1 MADKFDF
8 DLEVNPIETGPKNQ
22 IKETGVSA
30 DSVHFSAQTPELVKA
45 QSIDTEISKAKNQAP
60 ETKKPETE
68 NLETENPETEN
79 SSILSDDLIN
89 NMADSISEESLEN
102 PVLAD
107 EVNED
112 IAVSENNAG
121 PENTAISEKHAIS
134 ENDEVSEDK
143 NHILDEVLKENN
155 YEEPVEDSAL
165 VTASDSTSNSASEP
179 NAEPTSET
187 THEST
192 TESTSG
198 SASATTHESTSDS
211 AAESPEANVEVETP
225 TKKEKTKAQKIF
237 LYLLVALIAAGIAL
251 FIYFFFFANVS
262 ASTFSKIFH
271 KISGSDIEFQ
281 QFVTGDALNTKGESQ
296 IQQADLRVSLSR
308 GSTENS
314 AAVHATLNFTMK
326 GDNSPILLGLEGIL
340 AQDGKIYLKLDHLK
354 DSLTAVLKGSG
365 KEIDS
370 EMQKSLDDFAM
381 EIENKWQRIDAEEV
395 IAGASSAMGF
405 ALPKVLQSSIA
416 GTLSCVT
423 QNVGKTLDQQSDL
436 MAKLYRDNEFAN
448 FTELNSEESA
458 RYAKLSGDLGKLYRI
473 TFNDN
478 KLSRFLEAA
487 NKASQ
492 NTEISK
498 CLSNAYSLAPNS
510 YEEEEQGVLKDKTIK
525 DYDKYIQEIKSTAN
539 AVVGIDTFTGDIKG
553 LIFATPNQ
561 KNPKELDQTHAV
573 VRFKDSK
580 KKEIKTPAESTPI
593 FDSLSKIL
601 KLDQFEEIMKKT
613 PLQNPLQNT
622 TDAEKLLKDA
632 NLI

>member
-22 IKETGVSA
+22 TKEAGISA
-30 DSVHFSAQTPELVKA
+30 NSVHLSAQTTEPVKA
-45 QSIDTEISKAKNQAP
+45 QSVDTEISK
-60 ETKKPETE
+60 TE
-68 NLETENPETEN
+68 
-79 SSILSDDLIN
+79 SSSVLSDDLIN
-89 NMADSISEESLEN
+89 SMADSISEESSEN
-102 PVLAD
+102 PILAA
-107 EVNED
+107 EVTED
-112 IAVSENNAG
+112 IAASGNFAASENF
-121 PENTAISEKHAIS
+121 EDSEKVAAS
-134 ENDEVSEDK
+134 EGIEVFGKIEVSEDIEASEK
-143 NHILDEVLKENN
+143 TNTSENAEISEDKDYILDEVFKENN
-155 YEEPVEDSAL
+155 YEESVEDPAPVAISEPASEG
-165 VTASDSTSNSASEP
+165 VSEFASSSASDPASKTTS
-179 NAEPTSET
+179 
-187 THEST
+187 EST
-192 TESTSG
+192 TESKPD
-198 SASATTHESTSDS
+198 SASENA
-211 AAESPEANVEVETP
+211 EANAKVETP
-225 TKKEKTKAQKIF
+225 AKKEKTKAQKIF
-237 LYLLVALIAAGIAL
+237 LHLLAALIAAGIAL
-251 FIYFFFFANVS
+251 FVYFFFFANVS

-271 KISGSDIEFQ
+271 KVSGSDIEFQ
-281 QFVTGDALNTKGESQ
+281 QFVTGDSLNTKGESQ

-395 IAGASSAMGF
+395 IAGFSGALGF
-405 ALPKVLQSSIA
+405 TLPKVLQNSIA

-423 QNVGKTLDQQSDL
+423 QNIGKTLDQQSDL
-436 MAKLYRDNEFAN
+436 MAKLYRDNQFVN
-448 FTELNSEESA
+448 FTELSSEESVS
-458 RYAKLSGDLGKLYRI
+458 YAKLSGDLGKLYRI

-561 KNPKELDQTHAV
+561 KNSKELDQTHAV
-573 VRFKDSK
+573 MRFKDSK

-601 KLDQFEEIMKKT
+601 KLDQFEEILKKT
-613 PLQNPLQNT
+613 PLQNPLQGT

>member
-22 IKETGVSA
+22 NKETGVSA
-30 DSVHFSAQTPELVKA
+30 NSVHFSAQTSEPAKT
-45 QSIDTEISKAKNQAP
+45 QSVDTEISK
-60 ETKKPETE
+60 TE
-68 NLETENPETEN
+68 
-79 SSILSDDLIN
+79 SSSVLSDDLIN
-89 NMADSISEESLEN
+89 SMADSISEESSEN
-102 PVLAD
+102 PILAA
-107 EVNED
+107 EVTED
-112 IAVSENNAG
+112 IAASGNFAASENF
-121 PENTAISEKHAIS
+121 EDSEKVAAS
-134 ENDEVSEDK
+134 EGIEVFGKIEVSEDIEASEK
-143 NHILDEVLKENN
+143 TNTSENAEISEDKDHILDEVLKENN
-155 YEEPVEDSAL
+155 YEESVEDPAPVAISEPASEG
-165 VTASDSTSNSASEP
+165 VSEFASSSASDPASKTTS
-179 NAEPTSET
+179 
-187 THEST
+187 EST
-192 TESTSG
+192 TESKPD
-198 SASATTHESTSDS
+198 SASENT
-211 AAESPEANVEVETP
+211 EANAEAETP
-225 TKKEKTKAQKIF
+225 AKKEKTKAQKIF
-237 LYLLVALIAAGIAL
+237 LHLLAALVAAGIAL
-251 FIYFFFFANVS
+251 FVYFFLFANVS

-271 KISGSDIEFQ
+271 KVSGSDIEFQ

-365 KEIDS
+365 KEINS

-395 IAGASSAMGF
+395 IAGFSGALGF
-405 ALPKVLQSSIA
+405 TLPKVLQNGIA

-423 QNVGKTLDQQSDL
+423 QNIGKTHNQQSEL
-436 MAKLYRDNEFAN
+436 MTKLYRENEFAN

-458 RYAKLSGDLGKLYRI
+458 SYAKLSGDLGKLYRI

-525 DYDKYIQEIKSTAN
+525 DYDKYIQEIKSTVN
-539 AVVGIDTFTGDIKG
+539 IFVGIDTFTGDIKG

-561 KNPKELDQTHAV
+561 NNPKELDQTHAV
-573 VRFKDSK
+573 MRFKDSK
-580 KKEIKTPAESTPI
+580 KKEIKVPAESTPI

-613 PLQNPLQNT
+613 PLQNPLQGT

>member
-1 MADKFDF
+1 MRKGSMADKFDF

-22 IKETGVSA
+22 NKETGVSA
-30 DSVHFSAQTPELVKA
+30 NSVHFNAQTSEPAKT
-45 QSIDTEISKAKNQAP
+45 QSVDTEISK
-60 ETKKPETE
+60 TE
-68 NLETENPETEN
+68 
-79 SSILSDDLIN
+79 SSSVLSDDLIN
-89 NMADSISEESLEN
+89 NMADSISEESVEN
-102 PVLAD
+102 PILAA
-107 EVNED
+107 E
-112 IAVSENNAG
+112 
-121 PENTAISEKHAIS
+121 IS
-134 ENDEVSEDK
+134 ENKD
-143 NHILDEVLKENN
+143 HILDEVLKENN
-155 YEEPVEDSAL
+155 YEEPTEDTATTASSSSASSASEL
-165 VTASDSTSNSASEP
+165 VPDSASDSASD
-179 NAEPTSET
+179 S
-187 THEST
+187 
-192 TESTSG
+192 
-198 SASATTHESTSDS
+198 THESTSDS
-211 AAESPEANVEVETP
+211 ASENSEANTEVETP
-225 TKKEKTKAQKIF
+225 AKKEKTKAQKIF
-237 LYLLVALIAAGIAL
+237 LRLLAALIAAGIAL

-271 KISGSDIEFQ
+271 KVSGSDIEFQ
-281 QFVTGDALNTKGESQ
+281 QFVTGDALNTNGESQ

-340 AQDGKIYLKLDHLK
+340 AEDGKIYLKLDHLK

-370 EMQKSLDDFAM
+370 EKQKSLDDFAM
-381 EIENKWQRIDAEEV
+381 EIENKWQRIDADEV
-395 IAGASSAMGF
+395 IAGVGSALGF
-405 ALPKVLQSSIA
+405 TLPKVLQNGIA

-448 FTELNSEESA
+448 FTELSSEESA
-458 RYAKLSGDLGKLYRI
+458 SYAKLSGDLGKLYRI
-473 TFNDN
+473 AFNDN

-561 KNPKELDQTHAV
+561 KNSKELDQTHAV

-601 KLDQFEEIMKKT
+601 KLDQFEEILKKT
-613 PLQNPLQNT
+613 PLQNPLQGT

>member
-8 DLEVNPIETGPKNQ
+8 DLEVNPIETGPNNQ
-22 IKETGVSA
+22 NNETGVSA
-30 DSVHFSAQTPELVKA
+30 NSVHFSAQASESAKT
-45 QSIDTEISKAKNQAP
+45 QSVDTEIPK
-60 ETKKPETE
+60 TE
-68 NLETENPETEN
+68 
-79 SSILSDDLIN
+79 SSSVLSDDLIN
-89 NMADSISEESLEN
+89 NMADSISEESSEN
-102 PVLAD
+102 PILAA
-107 EVNED
+107 EVAEDVTASENVADSESIEASKKTEASED
-112 IAVSENNAG
+112 IED
-121 PENTAISEKHAIS
+121 SEKTDTS
-134 ENDEVSEDK
+134 ESAKISEDK
-143 NHILDEVLKENN
+143 DHILDEVLKENN
-155 YEEPVEDSAL
+155 YEEPVEDSAP
-165 VTASDSTSNSASEP
+165 VAISESASEGVSEFASSSASDP
-179 NAEPTSET
+179 ASET
-187 THEST
+187 TSEST
-192 TESTSG
+192 TESN
-198 SASATTHESTSDS
+198 SDS
-211 AAESPEANVEVETP
+211 ASENTEANAEVETP
-225 TKKEKTKAQKIF
+225 AKKEKTKAQKIF
-237 LYLLVALIAAGIAL
+237 LRLLAALIAAGIAL

-271 KISGSDIEFQ
+271 KVSGSDIEFQ
-281 QFVTGDALNTKGESQ
+281 QFVTGDSLNTKGESQ

-340 AQDGKIYLKLDHLK
+340 AEDGKIYLKLDHLK

-395 IAGASSAMGF
+395 IAGFSGALGF
-405 ALPKVLQSSIA
+405 TLPKVLQNGIA

-423 QNVGKTLDQQSDL
+423 QNIGKTHNQQSEL
-436 MAKLYRDNEFAN
+436 MTKLYRDNEFAN
-448 FTELNSEESA
+448 FTELNNEESA
-458 RYAKLSGDLGKLYRI
+458 SYAKLSGDLGKLYRI

-525 DYDKYIQEIKSTAN
+525 DYDKYIQEIKSTVN
-539 AVVGIDTFTGDIKG
+539 IFVGIDTFTGDIKG

-561 KNPKELDQTHAV
+561 KNSKELDQTHAV
-573 VRFKDSK
+573 MRFKDSK
-580 KKEIKTPAESTPI
+580 KKEIKVPAESTPI

>member
-22 IKETGVSA
+22 NKETGVSA
-30 DSVHFSAQTPELVKA
+30 NSVHFNTQTSEPAKT
-45 QSIDTEISKAKNQAP
+45 QSVDTEISK
-60 ETKKPETE
+60 TE
-68 NLETENPETEN
+68 
-79 SSILSDDLIN
+79 SSSVLSDDLIN
-89 NMADSISEESLEN
+89 NMADSISEESSEN
-102 PVLAD
+102 PILAA
-107 EVNED
+107 EVAED
-112 IAVSENNAG
+112 VATSEST
-121 PENTAISEKHAIS
+121 EIS
-134 ENDEVSEDK
+134 ENKD
-143 NHILDEVLKENN
+143 HILDEVLKENN
-155 YEEPVEDSAL
+155 YEESTEDTTVTTSSSSVFSASEFVPDSAPDS
-165 VTASDSTSNSASEP
+165 ASDSTHESNSDSASE
-179 NAEPTSET
+179 NT
-187 THEST
+187 
-192 TESTSG
+192 
-198 SASATTHESTSDS
+198 
-211 AAESPEANVEVETP
+211 EANAEVETP
-225 TKKEKTKAQKIF
+225 AKKEKTKAQKIF
-237 LYLLVALIAAGIAL
+237 LHLLAILIAAGIAL

-271 KISGSDIEFQ
+271 KVSGSDIEFQ
-281 QFVTGDALNTKGESQ
+281 QFVTGDTLNTKGESQ

-340 AQDGKIYLKLDHLK
+340 AEDGKIYLKLDHLK

-395 IAGASSAMGF
+395 IAGVGSTLGF
-405 ALPKVLQSSIA
+405 TLPKVLQNGIA

-423 QNVGKTLDQQSDL
+423 QNIGKTLDQQSDL
-436 MAKLYRDNEFAN
+436 MAKLYRDNQFAN
-448 FTELNSEESA
+448 FTELNSEESVS
-458 RYAKLSGDLGKLYRI
+458 YAKLSGDLGKLYRI

-498 CLSNAYSLAPNS
+498 CLSNVYSLAPNS

-561 KNPKELDQTHAV
+561 KNSKELDQTHAV

-601 KLDQFEEIMKKT
+601 KLDQFEEILKKT
-613 PLQNPLQNT
+613 PLQNPLQGT

>member
-22 IKETGVSA
+22 NKETGVSA
-30 DSVHFSAQTPELVKA
+30 NSVHFNAQTSEPAKT
-45 QSIDTEISKAKNQAP
+45 QSVDTEISK
-60 ETKKPETE
+60 TE
-68 NLETENPETEN
+68 
-79 SSILSDDLIN
+79 SSSVLSDDLIN
-89 NMADSISEESLEN
+89 NMADSISEESVEN
-102 PVLAD
+102 PILAA
-107 EVNED
+107 EV
-112 IAVSENNAG
+112 AEN
-121 PENTAISEKHAIS
+121 K
-134 ENDEVSEDK
+134 D
-143 NHILDEVLKENN
+143 HILDEVLKENN
-155 YEEPVEDSAL
+155 YEESTEDTTVTTSSSSAFSASEF
-165 VTASDSTSNSASEP
+165 VPDSASDSASDSPHESNSDPASE
-179 NAEPTSET
+179 NV
-187 THEST
+187 
-192 TESTSG
+192 
-198 SASATTHESTSDS
+198 
-211 AAESPEANVEVETP
+211 EANTEAETP
-225 TKKEKTKAQKIF
+225 AKKEKTKAQKIF
-237 LYLLVALIAAGIAL
+237 LHLLAALIAAGIAL
-251 FIYFFFFANVS
+251 FVYFFFFANVS

-271 KISGSDIEFQ
+271 KVSGSDIEFQ
-281 QFVTGDALNTKGESQ
+281 QFVTGDSLNTKGENQ

-381 EIENKWQRIDAEEV
+381 EIENKWQRIDADEV
-395 IAGASSAMGF
+395 IAGVGSTLGF
-405 ALPKVLQSSIA
+405 TLPKVLQNGIA

-423 QNVGKTLDQQSDL
+423 QNIGKTLDQQSDL
-436 MAKLYRDNEFAN
+436 MAKLYRDNQFAN
-448 FTELNSEESA
+448 FTELSSEESVS
-458 RYAKLSGDLGKLYRI
+458 YAKLSGDLGKLYRI

-525 DYDKYIQEIKSTAN
+525 DYDKYVQEIKSTAN

-561 KNPKELDQTHAV
+561 NNPKELDQTHAV

>member
-1 MADKFDF
+1 MADKLDF

-22 IKETGVSA
+22 IKESGVSA
-30 DSVHFSAQTPELVKA
+30 NSVHFSTQTSESAKT
-45 QSIDTEISKAKNQAP
+45 QSVDTEI
-60 ETKKPETE
+60 
-68 NLETENPETEN
+68 LETEKSNV
-79 SSILSDDLIN
+79 LSDDLIN
-89 NMADSISEESLEN
+89 NMADSISEESVEN
-102 PVLAD
+102 PILAA
-107 EVNED
+107 EITED
-112 IAVSENNAG
+112 VAASESVEDSEGIEASEKIEASKNTDTSENT
-121 PENTAISEKHAIS
+121 EIS
-134 ENDEVSEDK
+134 ENKD
-143 NHILDEVLKENN
+143 HILDEVLKENN

-165 VTASDSTSNSASEP
+165 DTFPDSTSERLYG
-179 NAEPTSET
+179 PTSD
-187 THEST
+187 
-192 TESTSG
+192 
-198 SASATTHESTSDS
+198 STSDS
-211 AAESPEANVEVETP
+211 ASDSASDSTHESISDSASENTEANAEVETP
-225 TKKEKTKAQKIF
+225 AKKEKTKAQKIF
-237 LYLLVALIAAGIAL
+237 LRLLAALIAAGIAL

-271 KISGSDIEFQ
+271 KVSGSDIEFQ
-281 QFVTGDALNTKGESQ
+281 QFVTGDALNTNGESQ

-340 AQDGKIYLKLDHLK
+340 AEDGKIYLKLDHLK

-370 EMQKSLDDFAM
+370 EKQKSLDDFAM
-381 EIENKWQRIDAEEV
+381 EIENKWQRIDADEV
-395 IAGASSAMGF
+395 IAGVGSALGF
-405 ALPKVLQSSIA
+405 TLPKVLQNGIA

-423 QNVGKTLDQQSDL
+423 QNVGKTLDQQSDM
-436 MAKLYRDNEFAN
+436 MAKLYRDNQFAN
-448 FTELNSEESA
+448 FTELSSEESVS
-458 RYAKLSGDLGKLYRI
+458 YAKLSGDLGKLYRI

-525 DYDKYIQEIKSTAN
+525 DYDKYVQEIKSTAN

-561 KNPKELDQTHAV
+561 NNPKELDQTHAV

-613 PLQNPLQNT
+613 PLQNPLQGT
-622 TDAEKLLKDA
+622 TDAEKLLKSA

>member
-30 DSVHFSAQTPELVKA
+30 NSVHFNAQASEPAKT
-45 QSIDTEISKAKNQAP
+45 QSVDTEIPK
-60 ETKKPETE
+60 
-68 NLETENPETEN
+68 TEN
-79 SSILSDDLIN
+79 SSVLSDDLIN
-89 NMADSISEESLEN
+89 NMADSISEESSEN
-102 PVLAD
+102 SILAA
-107 EVNED
+107 EVAED
-112 IAVSENNAG
+112 IAVSEKVADSEG
-121 PENTAISEKHAIS
+121 IEVSGKTEASEDIETSEKTDTSESTEIS
-134 ENDEVSEDK
+134 DNKD
-143 NHILDEVLKENN
+143 HILDEVLKENN
-155 YEEPVEDSAL
+155 YEEPTEDTAMTASSSSASSASEF
-165 VTASDSTSNSASEP
+165 VPDSMSDSASDSTHESISDSASE
-179 NAEPTSET
+179 NT
-187 THEST
+187 
-192 TESTSG
+192 
-198 SASATTHESTSDS
+198 
-211 AAESPEANVEVETP
+211 EANAEVETP
-225 TKKEKTKAQKIF
+225 AKKEKTKAQKIF
-237 LYLLVALIAAGIAL
+237 LHLLAILIAAGIAL

-271 KISGSDIEFQ
+271 KVSGSDIEFQ

-395 IAGASSAMGF
+395 IAGFSGALGF
-405 ALPKVLQSSIA
+405 TLPKVLQNSIA

-423 QNVGKTLDQQSDL
+423 QNIGKTLDQQSDL
-436 MAKLYRDNEFAN
+436 MAKLYRDNQFVN
-448 FTELNSEESA
+448 FTELSSEESVS
-458 RYAKLSGDLGKLYRI
+458 YAKLSGDLGKLYRI

-525 DYDKYIQEIKSTAN
+525 DYDKYIQEIKSTVN
-539 AVVGIDTFTGDIKG
+539 IFVGIDTFTGDING

-561 KNPKELDQTHAV
+561 KNSKELDQTHAV
-573 VRFKDSK
+573 MRFKDSK
-580 KKEIKTPAESTPI
+580 KKEIKVPAESTPI

>member
-22 IKETGVSA
+22 NKETGVSA
-30 DSVHFSAQTPELVKA
+30 NSVHFNAQTSEPAKT
-45 QSIDTEISKAKNQAP
+45 QSVDTEISK
-60 ETKKPETE
+60 TE
-68 NLETENPETEN
+68 
-79 SSILSDDLIN
+79 SSSVLSDDLIN
-89 NMADSISEESLEN
+89 NMADSISEESSEN
-102 PVLAD
+102 PILAA
-107 EVNED
+107 EVAED
-112 IAVSENNAG
+112 VATSEST
-121 PENTAISEKHAIS
+121 EIS
-134 ENDEVSEDK
+134 ENKD
-143 NHILDEVLKENN
+143 HILDEVLKENN
-155 YEEPVEDSAL
+155 YEESTEDTTVTTSSSSAFSASEFVPDSASDS
-165 VTASDSTSNSASEP
+165 ASDSTHESISDSASENTEA
-179 NAEPTSET
+179 NAE
-187 THEST
+187 
-192 TESTSG
+192 
-198 SASATTHESTSDS
+198 A
-211 AAESPEANVEVETP
+211 ETP
-225 TKKEKTKAQKIF
+225 AKKEKTKAQKIF
-237 LYLLVALIAAGIAL
+237 LHLLAALVAAGIAL
-251 FIYFFFFANVS
+251 FVYFFFFANVS

-271 KISGSDIEFQ
+271 KVSGSDIEFQ

-314 AAVHATLNFTMK
+314 AAIHATLNFTMK
-326 GDNSPILLGLEGIL
+326 GDNSPILLGLEGVL

-365 KEIDS
+365 KEFDS

-395 IAGASSAMGF
+395 IAGVGSTLGF
-405 ALPKVLQSSIA
+405 TLPKVLQNGIA

-423 QNVGKTLDQQSDL
+423 QNIGKTLDQQSDL
-436 MAKLYRDNEFAN
+436 MAKLYRDNQFAN
-448 FTELNSEESA
+448 FTELSSEESVS
-458 RYAKLSGDLGKLYRI
+458 YAKLSGDLGKLYRI

-525 DYDKYIQEIKSTAN
+525 DYDKYVQEIKSTAN

-561 KNPKELDQTHAV
+561 NNLKELDQTHAV

-593 FDSLSKIL
+593 FNSLSKIL

>member
-22 IKETGVSA
+22 TKEAGISA
-30 DSVHFSAQTPELVKA
+30 NSVHLSAQTTEPVKA
-45 QSIDTEISKAKNQAP
+45 QSVDTEISK
-60 ETKKPETE
+60 TE
-68 NLETENPETEN
+68 
-79 SSILSDDLIN
+79 SSSVLSDDLIN
-89 NMADSISEESLEN
+89 SMADSISEESSEN
-102 PVLAD
+102 PILAA
-107 EVNED
+107 EVTED
-112 IAVSENNAG
+112 IVVSENVEGAEGIEVSEKNEAS
-121 PENTAISEKHAIS
+121 ENTDTSENTEIS
-134 ENDEVSEDK
+134 ENKD
-143 NHILDEVLKENN
+143 HILDEVLKENN
-155 YEEPVEDSAL
+155 YEEPAEDSAP
-165 VTASDSTSNSASEP
+165 VAISESASEGVSEFASSSASDP
-179 NAEPTSET
+179 ASET
-187 THEST
+187 TSEST
-192 TESTSG
+192 TESN
-198 SASATTHESTSDS
+198 SDS
-211 AAESPEANVEVETP
+211 ASEKTEADTDVEIP
-225 TKKEKTKAQKIF
+225 AKKEKTKAQKIF
-237 LYLLVALIAAGIAL
+237 LRLLAALIAAGIAL

-271 KISGSDIEFQ
+271 KVSGSDIEFQ
-281 QFVTGDALNTKGESQ
+281 QFVTGDTLNTKGESK
-296 IQQADLRVSLSR
+296 IQQADLRVSLNR

-354 DSLTAVLKGSG
+354 DSLTAVLKESG

-395 IAGASSAMGF
+395 IAGFSGALGF
-405 ALPKVLQSSIA
+405 TLPKVLQNGIA

-423 QNVGKTLDQQSDL
+423 QNIGKTHNQQSEL
-436 MAKLYRDNEFAN
+436 MTKLYRDNEFAN
-448 FTELNSEESA
+448 FTELNNEESA
-458 RYAKLSGDLGKLYRI
+458 SYAKLSGDLGKLYRI

-525 DYDKYIQEIKSTAN
+525 DYDKYIQEIKSTVN
-539 AVVGIDTFTGDIKG
+539 IFVGIDTFTGDIKG
-553 LIFATPNQ
+553 LIFATPSQ
-561 KNPKELDQTHAV
+561 KNSKELDQTHAV
-573 VRFKDSK
+573 MRFKDSK
-580 KKEIKTPAESTPI
+580 KKEIKVPAESTPI

-613 PLQNPLQNT
+613 PLQNPLQGT

>member
-22 IKETGVSA
+22 TKEAGISA
-30 DSVHFSAQTPELVKA
+30 NSVHLSAQTTEPVKA
-45 QSIDTEISKAKNQAP
+45 QSVDTEISK
-60 ETKKPETE
+60 TE
-68 NLETENPETEN
+68 
-79 SSILSDDLIN
+79 SSSVLSDDLIN
-89 NMADSISEESLEN
+89 SMADSISEESSEN
-102 PVLAD
+102 PILAA
-107 EVNED
+107 EVTED
-112 IAVSENNAG
+112 IAASGNFAASENF
-121 PENTAISEKHAIS
+121 EDSEKVAAS
-134 ENDEVSEDK
+134 EGIEVFGKIEVSEDIEASEK
-143 NHILDEVLKENN
+143 TNTSENAEISEDKDYILDEVLKENN
-155 YEEPVEDSAL
+155 YEESVEDPAPVAISEPASEG
-165 VTASDSTSNSASEP
+165 VSEFASSSASDPASKTTS
-179 NAEPTSET
+179 
-187 THEST
+187 EST
-192 TESTSG
+192 TESKPD
-198 SASATTHESTSDS
+198 SASENA
-211 AAESPEANVEVETP
+211 EANAKVETP
-225 TKKEKTKAQKIF
+225 AKKEKTKAQKIF
-237 LYLLVALIAAGIAL
+237 LHLLAALIAAGIAL
-251 FIYFFFFANVS
+251 FVYFFFFANVS

-271 KISGSDIEFQ
+271 KVSGSDIEFQ
-281 QFVTGDALNTKGESQ
+281 QFVTGDSLNTKGESQ

-354 DSLTAVLKGSG
+354 DSLTAVLKESG

-381 EIENKWQRIDAEEV
+381 EIENKWQRIDADEV
-395 IAGASSAMGF
+395 IAGVGSALGF
-405 ALPKVLQSSIA
+405 TLPKVLQNGIA

-436 MAKLYRDNEFAN
+436 MTKLYRDNEFAN
-448 FTELNSEESA
+448 FTELSSEESA
-458 RYAKLSGDLGKLYRI
+458 SYAKLSGDLGKLYRI

-525 DYDKYIQEIKSTAN
+525 DYDKYIQEVKSTVN
-539 AVVGIDTFTGDIKG
+539 IFVGIDTFTGDIKG

-561 KNPKELDQTHAV
+561 KNSKELDQAHAV
-573 VRFKDSK
+573 MRFKDSK
-580 KKEIKTPAESTPI
+580 KKEIKVPAESTPI

>member
-22 IKETGVSA
+22 TKEAGISA
-30 DSVHFSAQTPELVKA
+30 NSVHLSAQTTEPVKA
-45 QSIDTEISKAKNQAP
+45 QSVDTEISK
-60 ETKKPETE
+60 TE
-68 NLETENPETEN
+68 
-79 SSILSDDLIN
+79 SSSVLSDDLIN
-89 NMADSISEESLEN
+89 SMADSISEESSEN
-102 PVLAD
+102 PILAA
-107 EVNED
+107 EVTED
-112 IAVSENNAG
+112 IAASGNFAASENF
-121 PENTAISEKHAIS
+121 EDSEKVAAS
-134 ENDEVSEDK
+134 EGIEVFGKIEVSEDIEASEK
-143 NHILDEVLKENN
+143 TNTSENAEISEDKDHILDEVLKENN
-155 YEEPVEDSAL
+155 YEESVEDPAPVAISEPASEG
-165 VTASDSTSNSASEP
+165 VSEFASSSASDPASKTTS
-179 NAEPTSET
+179 
-187 THEST
+187 EST
-192 TESTSG
+192 TESKPD
-198 SASATTHESTSDS
+198 SASENA
-211 AAESPEANVEVETP
+211 EANAKVETP
-225 TKKEKTKAQKIF
+225 AKKEKTKAQKFF
-237 LYLLVALIAAGIAL
+237 LYILAALIAAGIAL
-251 FIYFFFFANVS
+251 FVYFFFFANVS

-271 KISGSDIEFQ
+271 KVSGSDIEFQ
-281 QFVTGDALNTKGESQ
+281 QFVTGDSLNTKGESQ

-395 IAGASSAMGF
+395 VAGFSGALGF
-405 ALPKVLQSSIA
+405 TLPKVLQNGIA

-423 QNVGKTLDQQSDL
+423 QNIGKTHNQQSEL
-436 MAKLYRDNEFAN
+436 MTKLYRDNEFAN
-448 FTELNSEESA
+448 FTELNNEESA
-458 RYAKLSGDLGKLYRI
+458 SYAKLSGDLGKLYRI

-525 DYDKYIQEIKSTAN
+525 DYDKYIQEIKSTVN
-539 AVVGIDTFTGDIKG
+539 IFVGIDTFTGDIKG

-561 KNPKELDQTHAV
+561 KNSKELDQTHAV
-573 VRFKDSK
+573 MRFKDSK
-580 KKEIKTPAESTPI
+580 KKEIKVPAESTPI

-622 TDAEKLLKDA
+622 TDAEKLLKNA

>member
-22 IKETGVSA
+22 IKETGISA
-30 DSVHFSAQTPELVKA
+30 SSVHFSAQTTESAKT
-45 QSIDTEISKAKNQAP
+45 QSVDTEISK
-60 ETKKPETE
+60 
-68 NLETENPETEN
+68 TEN

-89 NMADSISEESLEN
+89 HMADSISEESVEN
-102 PVLAD
+102 PILAA
-107 EVNED
+107 EVTED
-112 IAVSENNAG
+112 IAASGNFAASENF
-121 PENTAISEKHAIS
+121 EDSEKVAAS
-134 ENDEVSEDK
+134 EGIEVFGKIEVSEDIEASEK
-143 NHILDEVLKENN
+143 TNTSENAEISENKDHILDEVLKENN
-155 YEEPVEDSAL
+155 YEEPVEDSVPVAISEPASEGGSEFASSS
-165 VTASDSTSNSASEP
+165 ASDSASD
-179 NAEPTSET
+179 S
-187 THEST
+187 
-192 TESTSG
+192 
-198 SASATTHESTSDS
+198 THESTSDS
-211 AAESPEANVEVETP
+211 ASENSEANTEVETP
-225 TKKEKTKAQKIF
+225 AKKEKTKAQKIF
-237 LYLLVALIAAGIAL
+237 LRLLAALIAAGIAL

-271 KISGSDIEFQ
+271 KVSGSDIEFQ
-281 QFVTGDALNTKGESQ
+281 QFVTGDALNTNGESQ

-340 AQDGKIYLKLDHLK
+340 AEDGKIYLKLDHLK

-370 EMQKSLDDFAM
+370 EKQKSLDDFAM
-381 EIENKWQRIDAEEV
+381 EIENKWQRIDADEV
-395 IAGASSAMGF
+395 IAGVGSALGF
-405 ALPKVLQSSIA
+405 TLPKVLQNGIA

-448 FTELNSEESA
+448 FTELNNEESA
-458 RYAKLSGDLGKLYRI
+458 SYAKLSGDLGKLYRI

-525 DYDKYIQEIKSTAN
+525 DYDKYVQEIKETAN
-539 AVVGIDTFTGDIKG
+539 AVVGVDTFTGDIKG

-561 KNPKELDQTHAV
+561 KNSKELDQTHAV

-613 PLQNPLQNT
+613 PLQNPLQGT

>member
-22 IKETGVSA
+22 NKETGVSA
-30 DSVHFSAQTPELVKA
+30 NSVHFSAQTSEPAKT
-45 QSIDTEISKAKNQAP
+45 QSVDTEISK
-60 ETKKPETE
+60 TE
-68 NLETENPETEN
+68 
-79 SSILSDDLIN
+79 SSSVLSDDLIN
-89 NMADSISEESLEN
+89 NMADSISEESSEN
-102 PVLAD
+102 SILAA
-107 EVNED
+107 EVAED
-112 IAVSENNAG
+112 IAASEDVAASENIAASENA
-121 PENTAISEKHAIS
+121 AASEGIESSGKTDTSESTEIS
-134 ENDEVSEDK
+134 ENKD
-143 NHILDEVLKENN
+143 HILDEVLKENN
-155 YEEPVEDSAL
+155 YEEPTEDTATTASSSSASSASEFVPDSASDS
-165 VTASDSTSNSASEP
+165 ASDSTHESNSDPASG
-179 NAEPTSET
+179 NS
-187 THEST
+187 
-192 TESTSG
+192 
-198 SASATTHESTSDS
+198 
-211 AAESPEANVEVETP
+211 EANTEAETP
-225 TKKEKTKAQKIF
+225 AKKEKTKAQKIF
-237 LYLLVALIAAGIAL
+237 LHLLAALIAAGIAL

-271 KISGSDIEFQ
+271 KVSGSDIEFQ
-281 QFVTGDALNTKGESQ
+281 QFITGDSLNTKGESQ

-395 IAGASSAMGF
+395 IAGFSGTLGF
-405 ALPKVLQSSIA
+405 TLPKVLQNGIA

-423 QNVGKTLDQQSDL
+423 QNIGKTLDQQSDL

-458 RYAKLSGDLGKLYRI
+458 SYAKLSGDLGKLYRI

-478 KLSRFLEAA
+478 KLSRFFEAA

-510 YEEEEQGVLKDKTIK
+510 YEEEEQVVLKDKTIK

-553 LIFATPNQ
+553 LIFATPSQ

-613 PLQNPLQNT
+613 PLQNPLQGT

>member
-22 IKETGVSA
+22 NKETGVSA
-30 DSVHFSAQTPELVKA
+30 NSVHFNAQASEPAKT
-45 QSIDTEISKAKNQAP
+45 QSVDTEIPK
-60 ETKKPETE
+60 TE
-68 NLETENPETEN
+68 
-79 SSILSDDLIN
+79 SSSVLSDDLIN
-89 NMADSISEESLEN
+89 NMADSISEESVEN
-102 PVLAD
+102 PILAA
-107 EVNED
+107 EVAED
-112 IAVSENNAG
+112 VATSENT
-121 PENTAISEKHAIS
+121 EIS
-134 ENDEVSEDK
+134 ENKD
-143 NHILDEVLKENN
+143 HILDEVLKEND
-155 YEEPVEDSAL
+155 YEEPTEDTTVTTSSSSASSASEF
-165 VTASDSTSNSASEP
+165 VPDSASDSAYDSTHESISDSASE
-179 NAEPTSET
+179 NT
-187 THEST
+187 
-192 TESTSG
+192 
-198 SASATTHESTSDS
+198 
-211 AAESPEANVEVETP
+211 EANTEAETP
-225 TKKEKTKAQKIF
+225 AKKEKTKAQKIF
-237 LYLLVALIAAGIAL
+237 LHLLAVLVAAGIAL
-251 FIYFFFFANVS
+251 FVYFFFFANVS

-271 KISGSDIEFQ
+271 KVSGSDIEFQ
-281 QFVTGDALNTKGESQ
+281 QFITGDSLNTKGESQ

-340 AQDGKIYLKLDHLK
+340 AEDGKIYLKLDHLK

-395 IAGASSAMGF
+395 ITGVGSALGF
-405 ALPKVLQSSIA
+405 TLPKVLQNGIA

-423 QNVGKTLDQQSDL
+423 QNIGKTHNQQSEL
-436 MAKLYRDNEFAN
+436 MTKLYRENEFAN

-458 RYAKLSGDLGKLYRI
+458 SYAKLSGDLGKLYRI

-525 DYDKYIQEIKSTAN
+525 DYDKYIQEIKSTVN
-539 AVVGIDTFTGDIKG
+539 IFVGIDTFTGDIKG

-561 KNPKELDQTHAV
+561 KNSKELDQTHAV
-573 VRFKDSK
+573 MRFKDSK
-580 KKEIKTPAESTPI
+580 KKEIKVPAESTPI

>member
-22 IKETGVSA
+22 NKETGVSA
-30 DSVHFSAQTPELVKA
+30 NSVHFSAQTSEPTKT
-45 QSIDTEISKAKNQAP
+45 QSVDTEIPK
-60 ETKKPETE
+60 TE
-68 NLETENPETEN
+68 
-79 SSILSDDLIN
+79 SSSVLSDDLIN
-89 NMADSISEESLEN
+89 NMADSISEESSEN
-102 PVLAD
+102 PILAA
-107 EVNED
+107 EIAED
-112 IAVSENNAG
+112 IATSENT
-121 PENTAISEKHAIS
+121 EIS
-134 ENDEVSEDK
+134 ENKD
-143 NHILDEVLKENN
+143 HILDEVLKEND
-155 YEEPVEDSAL
+155 YEEPTEDTAATASSSSASS
-165 VTASDSTSNSASEP
+165 VSEFVPDSASDSASDSPHESNSDTASE
-179 NAEPTSET
+179 NT
-187 THEST
+187 
-192 TESTSG
+192 
-198 SASATTHESTSDS
+198 
-211 AAESPEANVEVETP
+211 EANTEVETP
-225 TKKEKTKAQKIF
+225 AKKEKTKAQKIF
-237 LYLLVALIAAGIAL
+237 LHLLAVLVAAGIAL
-251 FIYFFFFANVS
+251 FVYFFFFANVS

-271 KISGSDIEFQ
+271 KVSGSDIEFQ

-340 AQDGKIYLKLDHLK
+340 AEDGKIYLKLDHLK
-354 DSLTAVLKGSG
+354 DSLTAVLKGSS

-395 IAGASSAMGF
+395 IAGFSGALGF
-405 ALPKVLQSSIA
+405 TLPKVLQNGIA

-423 QNVGKTLDQQSDL
+423 QNIGKTHNQQSEL
-436 MAKLYRDNEFAN
+436 MTKLYRENEFAN

-458 RYAKLSGDLGKLYRI
+458 SYAKLSGDLGKLYRI

-525 DYDKYIQEIKSTAN
+525 DYDKYIQEIKSTVN
-539 AVVGIDTFTGDIKG
+539 IFVGIDTFTGDIKG

-561 KNPKELDQTHAV
+561 NNSKELDQTHAV
-573 VRFKDSK
+573 MRFKDSK
-580 KKEIKTPAESTPI
+580 KKEIKVPAESTPI

>member
-22 IKETGVSA
+22 IKEAGVNANSMHFNA
-30 DSVHFSAQTPELVKA
+30 QASEPAKTQSV
-45 QSIDTEISKAKNQAP
+45 DTEISK
-60 ETKKPETE
+60 TE
-68 NLETENPETEN
+68 
-79 SSILSDDLIN
+79 SSSVLSDDLIN
-89 NMADSISEESLEN
+89 NMADSISEESVEN
-102 PVLAD
+102 PILAA
-107 EVNED
+107 E
-112 IAVSENNAG
+112 
-121 PENTAISEKHAIS
+121 IS
-134 ENDEVSEDK
+134 ENKD
-143 NHILDEVLKENN
+143 HILDEVLKENN
-155 YEEPVEDSAL
+155 YEESTEDTTVTTSSSSASSASEFVPDSASDS
-165 VTASDSTSNSASEP
+165 ASDSTHESNSDPASE
-179 NAEPTSET
+179 NAE
-187 THEST
+187 
-192 TESTSG
+192 
-198 SASATTHESTSDS
+198 AN
-211 AAESPEANVEVETP
+211 AEVVTP
-225 TKKEKTKAQKIF
+225 AKKEKTKAQKFF
-237 LYLLVALIAAGIAL
+237 LSILAALVAAGIAL

-271 KISGSDIEFQ
+271 KVSGSDIEFQ

-340 AQDGKIYLKLDHLK
+340 AEDGKIYLKLDHLK

-395 IAGASSAMGF
+395 IAGFSGALGF
-405 ALPKVLQSSIA
+405 TLPKVLQNGIA

-423 QNVGKTLDQQSDL
+423 QNIGKTLDQQSDL

-448 FTELNSEESA
+448 FTELSSEESA
-458 RYAKLSGDLGKLYRI
+458 SYAKLSGDLGKLYRI

-492 NTEISK
+492 STEISK

-525 DYDKYIQEIKSTAN
+525 DYDKYIQEIKSTVN
-539 AVVGIDTFTGDIKG
+539 VFVGIDTFTGDIKG
-553 LIFATPNQ
+553 LIFTTPGQ
-561 KNPKELDQTHAV
+561 KNSKELDQTHAV
-573 VRFKDSK
+573 MRFKDSK
-580 KKEIKTPAESTPI
+580 KKEIKVPAESTPI

>member
-22 IKETGVSA
+22 NKETGVSA
-30 DSVHFSAQTPELVKA
+30 NSVHFNIQASEPAKTQGL
-45 QSIDTEISKAKNQAP
+45 STEALG
-60 ETKKPETE
+60 TE
-68 NLETENPETEN
+68 KSNV
-79 SSILSDDLIN
+79 LSDDLIN
-89 NMADSISEESLEN
+89 NMADSIAEESLEN

-112 IAVSENNAG
+112 IAVFENNAG
-121 PENTAISEKHAIS
+121 SENTAISEKHAIS

-155 YEEPVEDSAL
+155 YEEPVEDSAS
-165 VTASDSTSNSASEP
+165 VTVSDSTSNSASEP

-187 THEST
+187 THESA
-192 TESTSG
+192 TESN
-198 SASATTHESTSDS
+198 SDS
-211 AAESPEANVEVETP
+211 ASENSEANTEVETP
-225 TKKEKTKAQKIF
+225 AKKEKTKAQKFF
-237 LYLLVALIAAGIAL
+237 LHLLAVLVAAGIAL
-251 FIYFFFFANVS
+251 FVYFFFFANVS

-271 KISGSDIEFQ
+271 KVSGSDIEFQ

-395 IAGASSAMGF
+395 VAGVGSALGF
-405 ALPKVLQSSIA
+405 TLPKVLQNGIA

-423 QNVGKTLDQQSDL
+423 QNIGKTLDQQSDI

-448 FTELNSEESA
+448 FTELSKEESVS
-458 RYAKLSGDLGKLYRI
+458 YAKLSGDLGKLYRI

-525 DYDKYIQEIKSTAN
+525 DYDKYVQEIKSTAN

-553 LIFATPNQ
+553 LIFATPSQ
-561 KNPKELDQTHAV
+561 KNSKELDQTHAV

-622 TDAEKLLKDA
+622 TDAEKLLKGA

>member
-22 IKETGVSA
+22 NKETGVSA
-30 DSVHFSAQTPELVKA
+30 NSVHFNAQTSEPAKT
-45 QSIDTEISKAKNQAP
+45 QSVDTEISK
-60 ETKKPETE
+60 TE
-68 NLETENPETEN
+68 
-79 SSILSDDLIN
+79 SSSVLSDDLIN
-89 NMADSISEESLEN
+89 NMADSISEESSEN
-102 PVLAD
+102 PILAA
-107 EVNED
+107 EVAED
-112 IAVSENNAG
+112 VATSEST
-121 PENTAISEKHAIS
+121 EIS
-134 ENDEVSEDK
+134 ENKD
-143 NHILDEVLKENN
+143 HILDEVLKENN
-155 YEEPVEDSAL
+155 YEESTEDTTVTTSSSSVFSASEF
-165 VTASDSTSNSASEP
+165 VPDSASDSASDSPHESNSDTASE
-179 NAEPTSET
+179 NT
-187 THEST
+187 
-192 TESTSG
+192 
-198 SASATTHESTSDS
+198 
-211 AAESPEANVEVETP
+211 EANTEVETP
-225 TKKEKTKAQKIF
+225 AKKEKTKAQKIF
-237 LYLLVALIAAGIAL
+237 LHLLAVLVAAGIAL
-251 FIYFFFFANVS
+251 FVYFFFFANVS

-271 KISGSDIEFQ
+271 KVSGSDIEFQ
-281 QFVTGDALNTKGESQ
+281 QFITGDSLNTKGESQ
-296 IQQADLRVSLSR
+296 IQQADLRVGLSR

-340 AQDGKIYLKLDHLK
+340 AEDGKIYLKLDHLK

-395 IAGASSAMGF
+395 IAGFSGALGF
-405 ALPKVLQSSIA
+405 TLPKVLQNGIA

-423 QNVGKTLDQQSDL
+423 QNIGKTHNQQSEL
-436 MAKLYRDNEFAN
+436 MTKLYRDNEFAN

-458 RYAKLSGDLGKLYRI
+458 SYAKLSGDLGKLYRI

-525 DYDKYIQEIKSTAN
+525 DYDKYVQEIKSTAN

-561 KNPKELDQTHAV
+561 NNPKELDQTHAV

-613 PLQNPLQNT
+613 PLQNPLQGT

>member
-22 IKETGVSA
+22 NKETGVSA
-30 DSVHFSAQTPELVKA
+30 NSVHFNAQASEPAKT
-45 QSIDTEISKAKNQAP
+45 QSVDTEIPK
-60 ETKKPETE
+60 TE
-68 NLETENPETEN
+68 
-79 SSILSDDLIN
+79 SSSVLSDDLIN
-89 NMADSISEESLEN
+89 NMADSISEESVEN
-102 PVLAD
+102 PILAA
-107 EVNED
+107 EITED
-112 IAVSENNAG
+112 VAASESVEDSEGIEASEKIEASKNTDTSENT
-121 PENTAISEKHAIS
+121 EIS
-134 ENDEVSEDK
+134 ENKD
-143 NHILDEVLKENN
+143 HILDEVLKENN
-155 YEEPVEDSAL
+155 YEESTEDTTVTTSSSSAFSASEFVPDSASDS
-165 VTASDSTSNSASEP
+165 ASDSTHESNSD
-179 NAEPTSET
+179 
-187 THEST
+187 
-192 TESTSG
+192 
-198 SASATTHESTSDS
+198 STSDNTETN
-211 AAESPEANVEVETP
+211 AEVETP
-225 TKKEKTKAQKIF
+225 AKKEKTKAQKI
-237 LYLLVALIAAGIAL
+237 LLRLLAVLIVSGIAL

-271 KISGSDIEFQ
+271 KVSGSDIEFQ
-281 QFVTGDALNTKGESQ
+281 QFVTGDALNTKGESK
-296 IQQADLRVSLSR
+296 IQQADFRVSLSR

-340 AQDGKIYLKLDHLK
+340 AEDGKIYLKLDHLK
-354 DSLTAVLKGSG
+354 ESLTAVLKGSG

-395 IAGASSAMGF
+395 IAGVGSAMGF
-405 ALPKVLQSSIA
+405 TLPKVLQNGIA
-416 GTLSCVT
+416 GTLSCAT
-423 QNVGKTLDQQSDL
+423 QNIGKTLDQQSDL

-448 FTELNSEESA
+448 FTELSSEESVS
-458 RYAKLSGDLGKLYRI
+458 YAKLSGNLGKLYRI

-510 YEEEEQGVLKDKTIK
+510 YEEEEQGVLRDKTIK

-613 PLQNPLQNT
+613 PLQNPLHGT

>member
-22 IKETGVSA
+22 NKETGVSA
-30 DSVHFSAQTPELVKA
+30 NSVHFSAQASESAKT
-45 QSIDTEISKAKNQAP
+45 QSVDTEIPK
-60 ETKKPETE
+60 TE
-68 NLETENPETEN
+68 
-79 SSILSDDLIN
+79 SSSVLSDDLIN
-89 NMADSISEESLEN
+89 NMADSISEESVGNPILAAEVAEDVTASEN
-102 PVLAD
+102 VAD
-107 EVNED
+107 SESIEASKKTEASED
-112 IAVSENNAG
+112 IED
-121 PENTAISEKHAIS
+121 SEKTDTS
-134 ENDEVSEDK
+134 ESAKISEDK
-143 NHILDEVLKENN
+143 DHILDEVLKENN
-155 YEEPVEDSAL
+155 YEEPVEDSAP
-165 VTASDSTSNSASEP
+165 VAISESASEGVSEFASSSASDP
-179 NAEPTSET
+179 ASET
-187 THEST
+187 TSEST
-192 TESTSG
+192 TESN
-198 SASATTHESTSDS
+198 SDS
-211 AAESPEANVEVETP
+211 ASEKTEADTDVETP
-225 TKKEKTKAQKIF
+225 AKKEKTKAQKIF
-237 LYLLVALIAAGIAL
+237 LHLLAALIAAGIAL
-251 FIYFFFFANVS
+251 FVYFFFFANVS

-271 KISGSDIEFQ
+271 KVSGSDIEFQ
-281 QFVTGDALNTKGESQ
+281 QFVTGDTLNTKGESQ

-340 AQDGKIYLKLDHLK
+340 AEDGKIYLKLDHLK

-365 KEIDS
+365 KAIDS

-395 IAGASSAMGF
+395 VAGFSGALGF
-405 ALPKVLQSSIA
+405 TLPKVLQNGIA

-423 QNVGKTLDQQSDL
+423 QNIGKTHNQQSEL

-448 FTELNSEESA
+448 FTELNNEESA
-458 RYAKLSGDLGKLYRI
+458 SYAKLSGDLGKLYRI

-525 DYDKYIQEIKSTAN
+525 DYDKYIQEIKSTVN
-539 AVVGIDTFTGDIKG
+539 IFVGIDTFTGDIKG

-561 KNPKELDQTHAV
+561 KNSKELDQTHAV
-573 VRFKDSK
+573 MRFKDSK
-580 KKEIKTPAESTPI
+580 KKEIKVPAESTPI

-613 PLQNPLQNT
+613 PLQNPLQGT

>member
-1 MADKFDF
+1 MRKGSMADKFDF

-22 IKETGVSA
+22 NKETGVSA
-30 DSVHFSAQTPELVKA
+30 NSVHFNAQTSEPAKT
-45 QSIDTEISKAKNQAP
+45 QSVDTEISK
-60 ETKKPETE
+60 TE
-68 NLETENPETEN
+68 
-79 SSILSDDLIN
+79 SSSVLSDDLIN
-89 NMADSISEESLEN
+89 NMADSISEESVEN
-102 PVLAD
+102 PILAA
-107 EVNED
+107 E
-112 IAVSENNAG
+112 
-121 PENTAISEKHAIS
+121 IS
-134 ENDEVSEDK
+134 ENKD
-143 NHILDEVLKENN
+143 HILDEVLKENN
-155 YEEPVEDSAL
+155 YEESTEDTTVTTSSSSASSASEFVPDSASDS
-165 VTASDSTSNSASEP
+165 ASDSTHESNSDPASE
-179 NAEPTSET
+179 NAE
-187 THEST
+187 
-192 TESTSG
+192 
-198 SASATTHESTSDS
+198 AN
-211 AAESPEANVEVETP
+211 AEVVTP
-225 TKKEKTKAQKIF
+225 AKKEKTKAQKFF
-237 LYLLVALIAAGIAL
+237 LSILAALVAAGIAL

-271 KISGSDIEFQ
+271 KVSGSDIEFQ

-340 AQDGKIYLKLDHLK
+340 AEDGKIYLKLDHLK

-395 IAGASSAMGF
+395 IAGFSGALGF
-405 ALPKVLQSSIA
+405 TLPKVLQNGIA

-423 QNVGKTLDQQSDL
+423 QNIGKTLDQQSDL

-448 FTELNSEESA
+448 FTELSSEESA
-458 RYAKLSGDLGKLYRI
+458 SYAKLSGDLGKLYRI

-492 NTEISK
+492 STEISK

-525 DYDKYIQEIKSTAN
+525 DYDKYIQEIKSTVN
-539 AVVGIDTFTGDIKG
+539 VFVGIDTFTGDIKG
-553 LIFATPNQ
+553 LIFTTPGQ
-561 KNPKELDQTHAV
+561 KNSKELDQTHAV
-573 VRFKDSK
+573 MRFKDSK
-580 KKEIKTPAESTPI
+580 KKEIKVPAESTPI

-613 PLQNPLQNT
+613 PLQNSLQGT

>member
-1 MADKFDF
+1 MRKGSMADKFDF

-22 IKETGVSA
+22 NKETGVSA
-30 DSVHFSAQTPELVKA
+30 NSVHFNAQTSEPAKT
-45 QSIDTEISKAKNQAP
+45 QSVDTEISK
-60 ETKKPETE
+60 TE
-68 NLETENPETEN
+68 
-79 SSILSDDLIN
+79 SSSVLSDDLIN
-89 NMADSISEESLEN
+89 NMADSISEESSEN
-102 PVLAD
+102 PILAA
-107 EVNED
+107 EIAED
-112 IAVSENNAG
+112 IAASENAAASESVEDSEGIEASEKIEASKNTDTS
-121 PENTAISEKHAIS
+121 ENTEIS
-134 ENDEVSEDK
+134 ENKD
-143 NHILDEVLKENN
+143 HILDEVLRENN

-165 VTASDSTSNSASEP
+165 DAISDSTSERLSG
-179 NAEPTSET
+179 
-187 THEST
+187 
-192 TESTSG
+192 STSD
-198 SASATTHESTSDS
+198 STSDS
-211 AAESPEANVEVETP
+211 ASDSASDSTHESISDSASENTEANTEAEAP
-225 TKKEKTKAQKIF
+225 AKKEKTKAQKIF
-237 LYLLVALIAAGIAL
+237 LHLLAALVAAGIAL
-251 FIYFFFFANVS
+251 FVYFFFFANVS

-271 KISGSDIEFQ
+271 KVSGSDIEFQ

-381 EIENKWQRIDAEEV
+381 EIENKWQRIDADEV
-395 IAGASSAMGF
+395 IAGFSSALGF
-405 ALPKVLQSSIA
+405 TLPKVLQNGIA

-423 QNVGKTLDQQSDL
+423 QNIGKTLDQQSDL
-436 MAKLYRDNEFAN
+436 MAKLYRDNQFAN
-448 FTELNSEESA
+448 FTELSSEEYVS
-458 RYAKLSGDLGKLYRI
+458 YAKLSGDLGKLYRI

-525 DYDKYIQEIKSTAN
+525 DYDKYVQEIKSTAN

-561 KNPKELDQTHAV
+561 NNPKELDKTHAV

-613 PLQNPLQNT
+613 PLQNPLQGT

>member
-22 IKETGVSA
+22 NKETGVSA
-30 DSVHFSAQTPELVKA
+30 NSVHFNTQTSEPAKT
-45 QSIDTEISKAKNQAP
+45 QSVDTEISK
-60 ETKKPETE
+60 TE
-68 NLETENPETEN
+68 
-79 SSILSDDLIN
+79 SSSVLSDDLIN
-89 NMADSISEESLEN
+89 NMADSISEESSEN
-102 PVLAD
+102 PILAA
-107 EVNED
+107 EVAED
-112 IAVSENNAG
+112 VATSEST
-121 PENTAISEKHAIS
+121 EIS
-134 ENDEVSEDK
+134 ENKD
-143 NHILDEVLKENN
+143 HILDEVLKENN
-155 YEEPVEDSAL
+155 YEESTEDTTVTTSSSSVFSASEFVPDSAPDS
-165 VTASDSTSNSASEP
+165 ASDSTHESNSDSASENTEA
-179 NAEPTSET
+179 NAE
-187 THEST
+187 
-192 TESTSG
+192 
-198 SASATTHESTSDS
+198 A
-211 AAESPEANVEVETP
+211 ETP
-225 TKKEKTKAQKIF
+225 AKKEKTKAQKFF
-237 LYLLVALIAAGIAL
+237 LSILAALIAAGIAL
-251 FIYFFFFANVS
+251 FVYFFFFANVS

-271 KISGSDIEFQ
+271 KVSGSDIEFQ
-281 QFVTGDALNTKGESQ
+281 QFVTGDTLNTKGESQ

-381 EIENKWQRIDAEEV
+381 EIENKWQRIDADEV
-395 IAGASSAMGF
+395 IAGVGSALGF
-405 ALPKVLQSSIA
+405 TLPKVLQNGIA

-423 QNVGKTLDQQSDL
+423 QNIGKTLDQQSDL
-436 MAKLYRDNEFAN
+436 MAKLYRDNQFAN
-448 FTELNSEESA
+448 FTELSSEESVS
-458 RYAKLSGDLGKLYRI
+458 YAKLSGDLGKLYRI

-498 CLSNAYSLAPNS
+498 CLSNAYSFAPNS

-525 DYDKYIQEIKSTAN
+525 DYDKYVQEIKSTAN

-561 KNPKELDQTHAV
+561 NNPKELDQTHAV

-613 PLQNPLQNT
+613 PLQNPLQGT

>member
-22 IKETGVSA
+22 TKEAGISA
-30 DSVHFSAQTPELVKA
+30 NSVHLSAQTTEPVKA
-45 QSIDTEISKAKNQAP
+45 QSVDTEISK
-60 ETKKPETE
+60 TE
-68 NLETENPETEN
+68 
-79 SSILSDDLIN
+79 SSSVLSDDLIN
-89 NMADSISEESLEN
+89 SMADSISEESSEN
-102 PVLAD
+102 PILAA
-107 EVNED
+107 EITED
-112 IAVSENNAG
+112 VAVSENVEGAENVEGTEGIEASEKNEASG
-121 PENTAISEKHAIS
+121 KIEASENTDTSKNTEIS
-134 ENDEVSEDK
+134 ENKD
-143 NHILDEVLKENN
+143 HILDEVLKEDN
-155 YEEPVEDSAL
+155 YEEPTEETV
-165 VTASDSTSNSASEP
+165 VTAGFESISGSTPEAASTSEA
-179 NAEPTSET
+179 TY
-187 THEST
+187 
-192 TESTSG
+192 ESTSE
-198 SASATTHESTSDS
+198 SASGTTPESSSDS
-211 AAESPEANVEVETP
+211 ITENPEENTEADTP

-237 LYLLVALIAAGIAL
+237 LHLLATLIAAGIAL

-262 ASTFSKIFH
+262 AGTFSKIFH

-281 QFVTGDALNTKGESQ
+281 QFVTGDALNTEDESQ
-296 IQQADLRVSLSR
+296 IQQAELRVSLSR

-395 IAGASSAMGF
+395 IAGVGSALGF
-405 ALPKVLQSSIA
+405 TLPKVLQNGIA

-458 RYAKLSGDLGKLYRI
+458 SYAKLSGDLGKLYRV

-492 NTEISK
+492 STEISK

-525 DYDKYIQEIKSTAN
+525 DYDKYIQEIKSTVN
-539 AVVGIDTFTGDIKG
+539 VFVGIDTFTGDIKG
-553 LIFATPNQ
+553 LIFTTPGQ

-613 PLQNPLQNT
+613 PLQNPLQGT

>member
-22 IKETGVSA
+22 NKETGVSA
-30 DSVHFSAQTPELVKA
+30 NSVHFSAQTTEPVKA
-45 QSIDTEISKAKNQAP
+45 QSVDTEISK
-60 ETKKPETE
+60 TE
-68 NLETENPETEN
+68 
-79 SSILSDDLIN
+79 SSSVLSDDLIN
-89 NMADSISEESLEN
+89 SMADSISEESSEN
-102 PVLAD
+102 PILAA
-107 EVNED
+107 EIAED
-112 IAVSENNAG
+112 IAASENAAASESVEDSEGIEASEKIEASKNTDTS
-121 PENTAISEKHAIS
+121 ENTEIS
-134 ENDEVSEDK
+134 ENKD
-143 NHILDEVLKENN
+143 HILDEVLRENN
-155 YEEPVEDSAL
+155 YKEPAEDSAL
-165 VTASDSTSNSASEP
+165 DTIPDSTSERLSGPTSDSTSDSVSD
-179 NAEPTSET
+179 
-187 THEST
+187 
-192 TESTSG
+192 
-198 SASATTHESTSDS
+198 STSDS
-211 AAESPEANVEVETP
+211 THESNSDSASENTEANAEVETP
-225 TKKEKTKAQKIF
+225 AKKEKTKAQKIF
-237 LYLLVALIAAGIAL
+237 LHLLAILIAAGIAL

-271 KISGSDIEFQ
+271 KVSGSDIEFQ
-281 QFVTGDALNTKGESQ
+281 QFVTGDTLNTKGESQ

-365 KEIDS
+365 KEINS

-395 IAGASSAMGF
+395 IAGVSSTLGF
-405 ALPKVLQSSIA
+405 TLPKVLQNGIA
-416 GTLSCVT
+416 GTLSCAT
-423 QNVGKTLDQQSDL
+423 QNIGKTLDQQSDL

-448 FTELNSEESA
+448 FTELSSEESVS
-458 RYAKLSGDLGKLYRI
+458 YAKLSGNLGKLYRI

-510 YEEEEQGVLKDKTIK
+510 YEEEEQGVLRDKTIK
-525 DYDKYIQEIKSTAN
+525 DYDKYIQEIKSTVN
-539 AVVGIDTFTGDIKG
+539 VFVGIDTFTGDIKG

-580 KKEIKTPAESTPI
+580 KKEIKVPAESTPI

-613 PLQNPLQNT
+613 PLQNPLQGT
-622 TDAEKLLKDA
+622 TDAEKLLKSA

>member
-22 IKETGVSA
+22 NKETGVSA
-30 DSVHFSAQTPELVKA
+30 NSVHFNAQTSEPAKT
-45 QSIDTEISKAKNQAP
+45 QSVDTEISK
-60 ETKKPETE
+60 TE
-68 NLETENPETEN
+68 
-79 SSILSDDLIN
+79 SSSVLSDDLIN
-89 NMADSISEESLEN
+89 NMADSISEESVEN
-102 PVLAD
+102 PILAA
-107 EVNED
+107 E
-112 IAVSENNAG
+112 
-121 PENTAISEKHAIS
+121 IS
-134 ENDEVSEDK
+134 ENKD
-143 NHILDEVLKENN
+143 HILDEVLKEKN
-155 YEEPVEDSAL
+155 YEESTEDTTVTTSSSSASSASEFVPDSASDS
-165 VTASDSTSNSASEP
+165 ASDSTHESNSDPASE
-179 NAEPTSET
+179 NAE
-187 THEST
+187 
-192 TESTSG
+192 
-198 SASATTHESTSDS
+198 AN
-211 AAESPEANVEVETP
+211 AEVVTP
-225 TKKEKTKAQKIF
+225 AKKEKTKAQKFF
-237 LYLLVALIAAGIAL
+237 LSILAALVAAGIAL

-271 KISGSDIEFQ
+271 KVSGSDIEFQ

-340 AQDGKIYLKLDHLK
+340 AEDGKIYLKLDHLK

-395 IAGASSAMGF
+395 IAGFSGALGF
-405 ALPKVLQSSIA
+405 TLPKVLQNGIA

-423 QNVGKTLDQQSDL
+423 QNIGKTLDQQSDL

-448 FTELNSEESA
+448 FTELSSEESA
-458 RYAKLSGDLGKLYRI
+458 SYAKLSGDLGKLYRI

-492 NTEISK
+492 STEISK
-498 CLSNAYSLAPNS
+498 CLSNTYSLAPNS

-525 DYDKYIQEIKSTAN
+525 DYDKYIQEIKSTVN
-539 AVVGIDTFTGDIKG
+539 VFVGIDTFTGDIKG
-553 LIFATPNQ
+553 LIFTTPGQ
-561 KNPKELDQTHAV
+561 KNSKELDQTHAV
-573 VRFKDSK
+573 MRFKDSK
-580 KKEIKTPAESTPI
+580 KKEIKVPAESTPI

-622 TDAEKLLKDA
+622 TDAEKLLKNA

>member
-22 IKETGVSA
+22 NKETGVSA
-30 DSVHFSAQTPELVKA
+30 NSVHFSAQASESAKT
-45 QSIDTEISKAKNQAP
+45 QSVDTEIPK
-60 ETKKPETE
+60 TE
-68 NLETENPETEN
+68 
-79 SSILSDDLIN
+79 SSSVLSDDLIN
-89 NMADSISEESLEN
+89 NMADSISEESVGNPILAAEVAEDVTASEN
-102 PVLAD
+102 VAD
-107 EVNED
+107 SESIEASKKTEASED
-112 IAVSENNAG
+112 IED
-121 PENTAISEKHAIS
+121 SEKTDTS
-134 ENDEVSEDK
+134 ESAKISEDK
-143 NHILDEVLKENN
+143 DHILDEVLKENN
-155 YEEPVEDSAL
+155 YEEPVEDSAP
-165 VTASDSTSNSASEP
+165 VAISESASEGVSEFASSSASDP
-179 NAEPTSET
+179 ASET
-187 THEST
+187 TSEST
-192 TESTSG
+192 TESN
-198 SASATTHESTSDS
+198 SDS
-211 AAESPEANVEVETP
+211 ASEKTEADTDVEIP
-225 TKKEKTKAQKIF
+225 AKKEKTKAQKIF
-237 LYLLVALIAAGIAL
+237 LRLLAALIAAGIAL

-271 KISGSDIEFQ
+271 KVSGSDIEFQ
-281 QFVTGDALNTKGESQ
+281 QFVTGDTLNTKGESK
-296 IQQADLRVSLSR
+296 IQQADLRVSLNR

-340 AQDGKIYLKLDHLK
+340 AEDGKIYLKLDHLK

-395 IAGASSAMGF
+395 IAGFSGALGF
-405 ALPKVLQSSIA
+405 TLPKVLQNGIA

-423 QNVGKTLDQQSDL
+423 QNIGKTLDQQSDL

-448 FTELNSEESA
+448 FTELSSEESA
-458 RYAKLSGDLGKLYRI
+458 SYAKLSGDLGKLYRI

-492 NTEISK
+492 STEISK

-525 DYDKYIQEIKSTAN
+525 DYDKYIQEIKSTVN
-539 AVVGIDTFTGDIKG
+539 VFVGIDTFTGDIKG
-553 LIFATPNQ
+553 LIFTTPGQ
-561 KNPKELDQTHAV
+561 KNSKELDQTHAV
-573 VRFKDSK
+573 MRFKDSK
-580 KKEIKTPAESTPI
+580 KKEIKVPAESTPI
-593 FDSLSKIL
+593 FDGLSKIL

-622 TDAEKLLKDA
+622 TDAEKLLKNA

>member
-22 IKETGVSA
+22 IKEAGISA
-30 DSVHFSAQTPELVKA
+30 NSVHFSTQTAESAKT
-45 QSIDTEISKAKNQAP
+45 QSVDTEISK
-60 ETKKPETE
+60 
-68 NLETENPETEN
+68 TEN
-79 SSILSDDLIN
+79 SSILSDNLIN
-89 NMADSISEESLEN
+89 NMADSISEESSEN
-102 PVLAD
+102 PILAA
-107 EVNED
+107 EIAED
-112 IAVSENNAG
+112 VAASEDVEESEDVASSENVEESEEFEA
-121 PENTAISEKHAIS
+121 SEKTDTSESTEMS
-134 ENDEVSEDK
+134 ENKD
-143 NHILDEVLKENN
+143 HILDEVLKENN
-155 YEEPVEDSAL
+155 YEEPTEDTATTASSSSASSASEL
-165 VTASDSTSNSASEP
+165 VPDSASDSASD
-179 NAEPTSET
+179 S
-187 THEST
+187 
-192 TESTSG
+192 
-198 SASATTHESTSDS
+198 THESTSDS
-211 AAESPEANVEVETP
+211 ASENTEANTEVETP
-225 TKKEKTKAQKIF
+225 AKKEKTKAQKIF
-237 LYLLVALIAAGIAL
+237 LRLLAALIVAGIAL

-271 KISGSDIEFQ
+271 KVSGSDIEFQ
-281 QFVTGDALNTKGESQ
+281 QFVTGDALNTKGESK

-340 AQDGKIYLKLDHLK
+340 AEDGKVYLKLDHLK

-370 EMQKSLDDFAM
+370 EMQKSLDDFVM

-395 IAGASSAMGF
+395 IAGVGSALGF
-405 ALPKVLQSSIA
+405 TLPKVLQNGIA

-423 QNVGKTLDQQSDL
+423 QNIGKTLDQQSDM

-448 FTELNSEESA
+448 FTELSSEESA
-458 RYAKLSGDLGKLYRI
+458 SYAKLSSDLGKLYRI

-525 DYDKYIQEIKSTAN
+525 DYDKYVQEIKSTAN

-561 KNPKELDQTHAV
+561 KNRKELDQTYAV

>member
-22 IKETGVSA
+22 NKETGVSA
-30 DSVHFSAQTPELVKA
+30 NSVHFNAQTSGPAKT
-45 QSIDTEISKAKNQAP
+45 QSVDTEISK
-60 ETKKPETE
+60 TE
-68 NLETENPETEN
+68 
-79 SSILSDDLIN
+79 SSSVLSDDLIN
-89 NMADSISEESLEN
+89 NMADSISEESSEN
-102 PVLAD
+102 PILAA
-107 EVNED
+107 EVAED
-112 IAVSENNAG
+112 VATSENT
-121 PENTAISEKHAIS
+121 EIS
-134 ENDEVSEDK
+134 ENKD
-143 NHILDEVLKENN
+143 HILDEVLKENN
-155 YEEPVEDSAL
+155 YEEPTEDTATTASSSSASSASEF
-165 VTASDSTSNSASEP
+165 VPDSASDSASDSPHESNSDTASE
-179 NAEPTSET
+179 NT
-187 THEST
+187 
-192 TESTSG
+192 
-198 SASATTHESTSDS
+198 
-211 AAESPEANVEVETP
+211 EANTEVETP
-225 TKKEKTKAQKIF
+225 AKKEKTKAQKIF
-237 LYLLVALIAAGIAL
+237 LHLLAVLVAAGIAL
-251 FIYFFFFANVS
+251 FVYFFFFANVS

-271 KISGSDIEFQ
+271 KVSGSDIEFQ
-281 QFVTGDALNTKGESQ
+281 QFITGDALNTKGESQ

-395 IAGASSAMGF
+395 IAGFSGALGF
-405 ALPKVLQSSIA
+405 TLPKVLQNSIA

-423 QNVGKTLDQQSDL
+423 QNIGKTLDQQSDL
-436 MAKLYRDNEFAN
+436 MAKLYRDNQFVN
-448 FTELNSEESA
+448 FTELSSEESA
-458 RYAKLSGDLGKLYRI
+458 SYAKLSGDLGKLYRI

-510 YEEEEQGVLKDKTIK
+510 YEEEEQGVLKDKNIK
-525 DYDKYIQEIKSTAN
+525 DYDKYIQEVKSTVN
-539 AVVGIDTFTGDIKG
+539 IFVGIDTFTGDIKG

-573 VRFKDSK
+573 MRFKDSK

>member
-1 MADKFDF
+1 MRKGSMADKFDF

-22 IKETGVSA
+22 IKETRVSA
-30 DSVHFSAQTPELVKA
+30 NSVHFGTQTSE
-45 QSIDTEISKAKNQAP
+45 STE
-60 ETKKPETE
+60 KPNLNTE
-68 NLETENPETEN
+68 KLETEN
-79 SSILSDDLIN
+79 SSVLSDDLIN
-89 NMADSISEESLEN
+89 HMADSISEESSEN
-102 PVLAD
+102 PILAA
-107 EVNED
+107 EVAED
-112 IAVSENNAG
+112 VAASENIVASENIAASENAAASEGIEVSEK
-121 PENTAISEKHAIS
+121 TDTSESAEIS
-134 ENDEVSEDK
+134 ENKD
-143 NHILDEVLKENN
+143 HILDEALKENN
-155 YEEPVEDSAL
+155 YEEPTEDTATTASSSSASSASEFVPDSASDS
-165 VTASDSTSNSASEP
+165 ASDSTHESNSDPDSE
-179 NAEPTSET
+179 NAE
-187 THEST
+187 
-192 TESTSG
+192 
-198 SASATTHESTSDS
+198 AN
-211 AAESPEANVEVETP
+211 AEVVTP
-225 TKKEKTKAQKIF
+225 AKKEKTKAQKFF
-237 LYLLVALIAAGIAL
+237 LSILAALVAAGIAL

-271 KISGSDIEFQ
+271 KVSGSDIEFQ

-395 IAGASSAMGF
+395 IAGFSGALGF
-405 ALPKVLQSSIA
+405 TLPKVLQNGIA

-423 QNVGKTLDQQSDL
+423 QNIGKTLDQQSDL

-448 FTELNSEESA
+448 FTELSSEESA
-458 RYAKLSGDLGKLYRI
+458 SYAKLSGDLGKLYRI

-492 NTEISK
+492 STEISK
-498 CLSNAYSLAPNS
+498 CLSNAYSLAPSS

-525 DYDKYIQEIKSTAN
+525 DYDKYIQEIKSTVN
-539 AVVGIDTFTGDIKG
+539 VFVGIDTFTGDIKG
-553 LIFATPNQ
+553 LIFTTPGQ
-561 KNPKELDQTHAV
+561 KNSKELDQTHAV
-573 VRFKDSK
+573 MRFKDSK

-622 TDAEKLLKDA
+622 TDAEKLLKNA

>member
-30 DSVHFSAQTPELVKA
+30 NSVHFNAQASEPAKT
-45 QSIDTEISKAKNQAP
+45 QSVDTEIPK
-60 ETKKPETE
+60 TE
-68 NLETENPETEN
+68 
-79 SSILSDDLIN
+79 SSSVLSDDLIN
-89 NMADSISEESLEN
+89 NMADSISEESVEN
-102 PVLAD
+102 PILAA
-107 EVNED
+107 E
-112 IAVSENNAG
+112 
-121 PENTAISEKHAIS
+121 IS
-134 ENDEVSEDK
+134 ENKD
-143 NHILDEVLKENN
+143 HILDEVLKENN
-155 YEEPVEDSAL
+155 YEESTEDTTVTTSSSSAFSASEFVPDSASDS
-165 VTASDSTSNSASEP
+165 ASDSTHESISDSASE
-179 NAEPTSET
+179 NT
-187 THEST
+187 
-192 TESTSG
+192 
-198 SASATTHESTSDS
+198 
-211 AAESPEANVEVETP
+211 EANTEAEAP
-225 TKKEKTKAQKIF
+225 AKKEKTKAQKIF
-237 LYLLVALIAAGIAL
+237 LHLLAALVAAGIAL
-251 FIYFFFFANVS
+251 FVYFFFFANVS

-271 KISGSDIEFQ
+271 KVSGSDIEFQ

-395 IAGASSAMGF
+395 IAGFSSALGF
-405 ALPKVLQSSIA
+405 TLPKVLQNGIA

-423 QNVGKTLDQQSDL
+423 QNIGKTHNQQSEL
-436 MAKLYRDNEFAN
+436 MTKLYRDNEFAN
-448 FTELNSEESA
+448 FTELSSEESA
-458 RYAKLSGDLGKLYRI
+458 SYAKLSGDLGKLYRI

-525 DYDKYIQEIKSTAN
+525 DYDKYIQEIKSTVN
-539 AVVGIDTFTGDIKG
+539 IFVGIDTFTGDIKG

-613 PLQNPLQNT
+613 PLQNPLQST

>member
-22 IKETGVSA
+22 IKEAGISA
-30 DSVHFSAQTPELVKA
+30 NSVHFSTQTAESAKT
-45 QSIDTEISKAKNQAP
+45 QSVDTEISK
-60 ETKKPETE
+60 
-68 NLETENPETEN
+68 TEN

-89 NMADSISEESLEN
+89 NMADSISEESSEN
-102 PVLAD
+102 PILAA
-107 EVNED
+107 EVAED
-112 IAVSENNAG
+112 VATSEST
-121 PENTAISEKHAIS
+121 EIS
-134 ENDEVSEDK
+134 ENKD
-143 NHILDEVLKENN
+143 HILDEVLKENN
-155 YEEPVEDSAL
+155 YEESTEDTTVTTSSSSAFSASEFVPDSASDS
-165 VTASDSTSNSASEP
+165 ASDSTHEPNSDPASE
-179 NAEPTSET
+179 NT
-187 THEST
+187 
-192 TESTSG
+192 
-198 SASATTHESTSDS
+198 
-211 AAESPEANVEVETP
+211 EANTEAEAP
-225 TKKEKTKAQKIF
+225 AKKEKTKAQKIF
-237 LYLLVALIAAGIAL
+237 LHLLAALIAAGIAL
-251 FIYFFFFANVS
+251 FVYFFFFANVS

-271 KISGSDIEFQ
+271 KVSGSDIEFQ

-395 IAGASSAMGF
+395 IAGFSGALGF
-405 ALPKVLQSSIA
+405 TLPKVLQNGIA

-448 FTELNSEESA
+448 FTELSSEESVS
-458 RYAKLSGDLGKLYRI
+458 YAKLSGDFGKLYRI

-553 LIFATPNQ
+553 LIFTTPGQ
-561 KNPKELDQTHAV
+561 KNSKELDQTHAV
-573 VRFKDSK
+573 MRFKDSK
-580 KKEIKTPAESTPI
+580 KKEIKVPAESTPI

-613 PLQNPLQNT
+613 PLQNPLQGT

>member
-22 IKETGVSA
+22 TKEAGISA
-30 DSVHFSAQTPELVKA
+30 NSVHLSAQTTEPVKA
-45 QSIDTEISKAKNQAP
+45 QSVDTEISK
-60 ETKKPETE
+60 TE
-68 NLETENPETEN
+68 
-79 SSILSDDLIN
+79 SSSVLSDDLIN
-89 NMADSISEESLEN
+89 SMADSISEESSEN
-102 PVLAD
+102 PILAA
-107 EVNED
+107 EVTED
-112 IAVSENNAG
+112 IAASGNFAASENF
-121 PENTAISEKHAIS
+121 EDSEKVAAS
-134 ENDEVSEDK
+134 EGIEVFGKIEVSEDIEASEK
-143 NHILDEVLKENN
+143 TNTSENAEISEDKDHILDEVLKENN
-155 YEEPVEDSAL
+155 YEESVEDPAPVAISEPASEG
-165 VTASDSTSNSASEP
+165 VSEFASSSASDPASKTTSESKPDSASE
-179 NAEPTSET
+179 NAE
-187 THEST
+187 
-192 TESTSG
+192 
-198 SASATTHESTSDS
+198 
-211 AAESPEANVEVETP
+211 ANAKVETP
-225 TKKEKTKAQKIF
+225 AKKEKTKAQKIF
-237 LYLLVALIAAGIAL
+237 LHLLAALIAAGIAL
-251 FIYFFFFANVS
+251 FVYFFFFANVS

-271 KISGSDIEFQ
+271 KVSGSDIEFQ
-281 QFVTGDALNTKGESQ
+281 QFVTGDSLNTKGESQ

-381 EIENKWQRIDAEEV
+381 EIENKWQRIDADEV
-395 IAGASSAMGF
+395 IAGVGSALGF
-405 ALPKVLQSSIA
+405 TLPKVLQNGIA

-448 FTELNSEESA
+448 FAELSSEESA
-458 RYAKLSGDLGKLYRI
+458 SYAKLSGDLGKLYRI

-525 DYDKYIQEIKSTAN
+525 DYDKYVQEIKSTAN

-561 KNPKELDQTHAV
+561 NNPKELDQTHAV

-613 PLQNPLQNT
+613 PLQNPLQGT

>member
-22 IKETGVSA
+22 NKETGVSA
-30 DSVHFSAQTPELVKA
+30 NSVHFSAQTSDSAKT
-45 QSIDTEISKAKNQAP
+45 QSVDTEISK
-60 ETKKPETE
+60 TE
-68 NLETENPETEN
+68 
-79 SSILSDDLIN
+79 SSSVLSDDLIN
-89 NMADSISEESLEN
+89 NMADSISEESVEN
-102 PVLAD
+102 PILAA
-107 EVNED
+107 E
-112 IAVSENNAG
+112 
-121 PENTAISEKHAIS
+121 IS
-134 ENDEVSEDK
+134 ENKD
-143 NHILDEVLKENN
+143 HILDEVLKENN
-155 YEEPVEDSAL
+155 YEESTEDTTVTTSSSSAFSASEFVPDSASDS
-165 VTASDSTSNSASEP
+165 ASDSTHESISDSASENSEA
-179 NAEPTSET
+179 NAE
-187 THEST
+187 
-192 TESTSG
+192 
-198 SASATTHESTSDS
+198 A
-211 AAESPEANVEVETP
+211 ETP
-225 TKKEKTKAQKIF
+225 AKKEKTKAQKFF
-237 LYLLVALIAAGIAL
+237 LSILAALIAAGIAL
-251 FIYFFFFANVS
+251 FIYFFFFANVN

-271 KISGSDIEFQ
+271 KVSGSDIEFQ

-340 AQDGKIYLKLDHLK
+340 AEDGKIYLKLDHLK
-354 DSLTAVLKGSG
+354 DSLTAVLKGSR

-395 IAGASSAMGF
+395 IAGFSGALGF
-405 ALPKVLQSSIA
+405 TLPKVLQNGIA

-423 QNVGKTLDQQSDL
+423 QNIGKTHNQQSEL
-436 MAKLYRDNEFAN
+436 MTKLYRDNEFAN
-448 FTELNSEESA
+448 FTELNNEESA
-458 RYAKLSGDLGKLYRI
+458 SYAKLSGDLGKLYRI

-525 DYDKYIQEIKSTAN
+525 DYDKYIQEIKSTVN
-539 AVVGIDTFTGDIKG
+539 IFVGIDTFTGDIKG

-561 KNPKELDQTHAV
+561 KNSKELDQTHAV
-573 VRFKDSK
+573 MRFKDSK

-601 KLDQFEEIMKKT
+601 KLDQFDEIMKKT
-613 PLQNPLQNT
+613 PLQNPLQGT

>member
-22 IKETGVSA
+22 NKETGVSA
-30 DSVHFSAQTPELVKA
+30 NSVHFNAQTSEPAKT
-45 QSIDTEISKAKNQAP
+45 QSVDTEIPK
-60 ETKKPETE
+60 TE
-68 NLETENPETEN
+68 
-79 SSILSDDLIN
+79 SSSVLSDDLIN
-89 NMADSISEESLEN
+89 NMADSISEESSEN
-102 PVLAD
+102 PILAA
-107 EVNED
+107 EVAED
-112 IAVSENNAG
+112 VATSENT
-121 PENTAISEKHAIS
+121 EIS
-134 ENDEVSEDK
+134 ENKD
-143 NHILDEVLKENN
+143 HILDEVLKENN
-155 YEEPVEDSAL
+155 YEEPTEDTATTASSSSASSASEFVPDSASDS
-165 VTASDSTSNSASEP
+165 ASDSTHESNSDPASE
-179 NAEPTSET
+179 NT
-187 THEST
+187 
-192 TESTSG
+192 
-198 SASATTHESTSDS
+198 
-211 AAESPEANVEVETP
+211 EANTEAEAP
-225 TKKEKTKAQKIF
+225 AKKEKTKAQKIF
-237 LYLLVALIAAGIAL
+237 LHLLAALVAAGIAL
-251 FIYFFFFANVS
+251 FVYFFFFANVS

-271 KISGSDIEFQ
+271 KVSGSDIEFQ

-395 IAGASSAMGF
+395 IAGFSGALGF
-405 ALPKVLQSSIA
+405 TLPKVLQNGIA

-423 QNVGKTLDQQSDL
+423 QNIGKTHNQQSEL
-436 MAKLYRDNEFAN
+436 MTKLYRENEFAN

-458 RYAKLSGDLGKLYRI
+458 SYAKLSGDLGKLYRI

-525 DYDKYIQEIKSTAN
+525 DYDKYIQEIKSTVN
-539 AVVGIDTFTGDIKG
+539 IFVGIDTFTGDIKG

-561 KNPKELDQTHAV
+561 KNSKELDQTHAV
-573 VRFKDSK
+573 MRFKDSK
-580 KKEIKTPAESTPI
+580 KKEIKVPAESTPI

>member
-22 IKETGVSA
+22 NKETGVSA
-30 DSVHFSAQTPELVKA
+30 NSVHFNAQTSEPAKTQGL
-45 QSIDTEISKAKNQAP
+45 STEALG
-60 ETKKPETE
+60 TE
-68 NLETENPETEN
+68 KSNV
-79 SSILSDDLIN
+79 LSDDLIN
-89 NMADSISEESLEN
+89 NMADSIAEESLEN

-112 IAVSENNAG
+112 IAVFENNAG
-121 PENTAISEKHAIS
+121 SENTAISEKHAIS
-134 ENDEVSEDK
+134 ENNEVSEDK

-155 YEEPVEDSAL
+155 YEEPVEDSAS
-165 VTASDSTSNSASEP
+165 VTVSDSTSNSASEP

-187 THEST
+187 THESA
-192 TESTSG
+192 TESN
-198 SASATTHESTSDS
+198 SDS
-211 AAESPEANVEVETP
+211 ASENSEANAEVETP
-225 TKKEKTKAQKIF
+225 AKKEKTKAQKIF
-237 LYLLVALIAAGIAL
+237 LHLLAALIAAGVAL

-271 KISGSDIEFQ
+271 KVSGSDIEFQ
-281 QFVTGDALNTKGESQ
+281 QFVTGDALNTKGESK

-381 EIENKWQRIDAEEV
+381 EIENKWQRIDSEEV
-395 IAGASSAMGF
+395 VAGVGSTLGF
-405 ALPKVLQSSIA
+405 TLPKVLQNGIA

-423 QNVGKTLDQQSDL
+423 QNIGKTLDQQSDL

-448 FTELNSEESA
+448 FTELSSEESA
-458 RYAKLSGDLGKLYRI
+458 SYAKLSGDLGKLYRI

-498 CLSNAYSLAPNS
+498 CLSNAHFLAPNS

-525 DYDKYIQEIKSTAN
+525 DYDKYIQEIKSTVN
-539 AVVGIDTFTGDIKG
+539 IFVGIDTFTGDIKG

-561 KNPKELDQTHAV
+561 KNSKELDQTHAV
-573 VRFKDSK
+573 MRFKDSK
-580 KKEIKTPAESTPI
+580 KKEIKVPAESTPI

-613 PLQNPLQNT
+613 PLQNPLQGT

>member
-22 IKETGVSA
+22 NKETGVSA
-30 DSVHFSAQTPELVKA
+30 NSVHFNAQTSEPAKT
-45 QSIDTEISKAKNQAP
+45 QSVDTEISK
-60 ETKKPETE
+60 TE
-68 NLETENPETEN
+68 
-79 SSILSDDLIN
+79 SSSVLSDDLIN
-89 NMADSISEESLEN
+89 NMADFISEESSEN
-102 PVLAD
+102 PILAA
-107 EVNED
+107 EVAED
-112 IAVSENNAG
+112 VATSENT
-121 PENTAISEKHAIS
+121 EIS
-134 ENDEVSEDK
+134 ENKD
-143 NHILDEVLKENN
+143 HILDEVLKEND
-155 YEEPVEDSAL
+155 YEEPTEDTTVTTSSSSAFSASEFVPDSASDS
-165 VTASDSTSNSASEP
+165 ASDSTHESISDSASE
-179 NAEPTSET
+179 NT
-187 THEST
+187 
-192 TESTSG
+192 
-198 SASATTHESTSDS
+198 
-211 AAESPEANVEVETP
+211 EANTEAEAP
-225 TKKEKTKAQKIF
+225 AKKEKTKAQKIF
-237 LYLLVALIAAGIAL
+237 LHLLAALVAAGIAL
-251 FIYFFFFANVS
+251 FVYFFFFANVS

-271 KISGSDIEFQ
+271 KVSGSDIEFQ
-281 QFVTGDALNTKGESQ
+281 QFVTGDSLNTKGESQ

-365 KEIDS
+365 KEINS

-381 EIENKWQRIDAEEV
+381 EIENKWQRIDADEV
-395 IAGASSAMGF
+395 IAGVGSALGF
-405 ALPKVLQSSIA
+405 TLPKVLQNGIA

-423 QNVGKTLDQQSDL
+423 QNIGKTLDQQSDL
-436 MAKLYRDNEFAN
+436 MAKLYRDNQFAN
-448 FTELNSEESA
+448 FTELSSEESVS
-458 RYAKLSGDLGKLYRI
+458 YAKLSGDLGKLYRI

-525 DYDKYIQEIKSTAN
+525 DYDKYVQEIKSTAN

-561 KNPKELDQTHAV
+561 NNPKELDQTHAV

-593 FDSLSKIL
+593 FDSLTKIL

-613 PLQNPLQNT
+613 PLQNPLQGT

>member
-22 IKETGVSA
+22 NKETGVSA
-30 DSVHFSAQTPELVKA
+30 NSVHFNAQTSEPAKT
-45 QSIDTEISKAKNQAP
+45 QSVDTEISK
-60 ETKKPETE
+60 TE
-68 NLETENPETEN
+68 
-79 SSILSDDLIN
+79 SSSVLSDDLIN
-89 NMADSISEESLEN
+89 NMADSISEESVEN
-102 PVLAD
+102 PILAA
-107 EVNED
+107 E
-112 IAVSENNAG
+112 
-121 PENTAISEKHAIS
+121 IS
-134 ENDEVSEDK
+134 ENKD
-143 NHILDEVLKENN
+143 HILDEVLKENN
-155 YEEPVEDSAL
+155 YEESTEDTTVTTSSSSASSASEFVPDSASDS
-165 VTASDSTSNSASEP
+165 ASDSTHESNSDPASE
-179 NAEPTSET
+179 NAE
-187 THEST
+187 
-192 TESTSG
+192 
-198 SASATTHESTSDS
+198 AN
-211 AAESPEANVEVETP
+211 AEVVTP
-225 TKKEKTKAQKIF
+225 AKKEKTKAQKFF
-237 LYLLVALIAAGIAL
+237 LSILAALVAAGIAL

-271 KISGSDIEFQ
+271 KVSGSDIEFQ

-340 AQDGKIYLKLDHLK
+340 AEDGKIYLKLDHLK

-395 IAGASSAMGF
+395 IAGFSGALGF
-405 ALPKVLQSSIA
+405 TLPKVLQNGIA

-423 QNVGKTLDQQSDL
+423 QNIGKTLDQQSDL

-448 FTELNSEESA
+448 FTELSSEESA
-458 RYAKLSGDLGKLYRI
+458 SYAKLSGDLGKLYRI

-492 NTEISK
+492 STEISK

-525 DYDKYIQEIKSTAN
+525 DYDKYIQEINSTVN
-539 AVVGIDTFTGDIKG
+539 VFVGIDTFTGDIKG
-553 LIFATPNQ
+553 LIFTTPGQ
-561 KNPKELDQTHAV
+561 KNSKELDQTHAV
-573 VRFKDSK
+573 MRFKDSK
-580 KKEIKTPAESTPI
+580 KKEIKVPAESTPI

-622 TDAEKLLKDA
+622 TDAEKLLKNA

>member
-22 IKETGVSA
+22 NKEAGVSA
-30 DSVHFSAQTPELVKA
+30 NSVHLSAQTSESAKT
-45 QSIDTEISKAKNQAP
+45 QSVDTEIPK
-60 ETKKPETE
+60 TE
-68 NLETENPETEN
+68 SP
-79 SSILSDDLIN
+79 SVLSDDLIN
-89 NMADSISEESLEN
+89 HMADSISEESVEN
-102 PVLAD
+102 PILAA
-107 EVNED
+107 EVVEDVAASENAAASED
-112 IAVSENNAG
+112 IKVSG
-121 PENTAISEKHAIS
+121 KTDTSESTEIS
-134 ENDEVSEDK
+134 ENKD
-143 NHILDEVLKENN
+143 HILDEVLKENN
-155 YEEPVEDSAL
+155 YEELVEDSAP
-165 VTASDSTSNSASEP
+165 VTISESASGSTFNSVSEP
-179 NAEPTSET
+179 NTESVS
-187 THEST
+187 EST
-192 TESTSG
+192 TESTSD
-198 SASATTHESTSDS
+198 SASENA
-211 AAESPEANVEVETP
+211 EANADVETP
-225 TKKEKTKAQKIF
+225 AKKEKTKAQKFF
-237 LYLLVALIAAGIAL
+237 LSILAALIAAGIAL

-271 KISGSDIEFQ
+271 KVSGSDIEFQ
-281 QFVTGDALNTKGESQ
+281 QFVTGDSLNTKGENQ

-395 IAGASSAMGF
+395 VAGVGSALGF
-405 ALPKVLQSSIA
+405 TLPKVLQNGIA

-423 QNVGKTLDQQSDL
+423 QNIGKTLDQQSDL

-448 FTELNSEESA
+448 FTELSSEESA
-458 RYAKLSGDLGKLYRI
+458 SYAKLSSDLSKLYRI

-492 NTEISK
+492 STEISK

-525 DYDKYIQEIKSTAN
+525 DYDKYIQEIKSTVN
-539 AVVGIDTFTGDIKG
+539 VFVGIDTFTGDIKG
-553 LIFATPNQ
+553 LIFTTPGQ
-561 KNPKELDQTHAV
+561 KNSKELDQTHAV
-573 VRFKDSK
+573 MRFKDSK
-580 KKEIKTPAESTPI
+580 KKEIKVPAESTPI

-622 TDAEKLLKDA
+622 TDAEKLLKGA